1 MRKTAFA
8 SVLVLIWALGGI
20 AEAQQDPD
28 AVADGLEERLRDLQ
42 RGTRELTADVGES
55 YRRLAGIRMDLFEH
69 TDGALL
75 TITHEDA
82 VGPFYRLVEATY
94 AIDGEP
100 VFQRRSED
108 GVLRG
113 ARSLEVHEGVV
124 RPGDHTLT
132 VALRYAGEGGEVLRY
147 LEGYRFSV
155 RASHSFV
162 APPGQR
168 TRIEIRAFERPI
180 PAPYEHRLELGFDRD
195 VAPWR

>member
-1 MRKTAFA
+1 MRKKTAFA
-8 SVLVLIWALGGI
+8 SMLVLVWGLGGI
-20 AEAQQDPD
+20 AEAQEDPN

-100 VFQRRSED
+100 VFHQRDESGR
-108 GVLRG
+108 LG
-113 ARSLEVHEGVV
+113 AADLEVHAGALA
-124 RPGDHTLT
+124 PGAHVLT
-132 VALRYAGEGGEVLRY
+132 VVLRY
-147 LEGYRFSV
+147 DGDGGTVFRYVDGYHFVVRGSHAFVIPEGERMRLGVDAYAHPDRGYTERLDTV
-155 RASHSFV
+155 FV
-162 APPGQR
+162 
-168 TRIEIRAFERPI
+168 E
-180 PAPYEHRLELGFDRD
+180 RLEPIR
-195 VAPWR
+195 